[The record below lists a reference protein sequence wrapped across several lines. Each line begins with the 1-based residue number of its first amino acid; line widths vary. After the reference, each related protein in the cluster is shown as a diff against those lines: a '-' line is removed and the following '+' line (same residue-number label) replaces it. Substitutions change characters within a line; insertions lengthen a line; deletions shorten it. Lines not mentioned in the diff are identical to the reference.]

1 MRRSHKE
8 GPGRR
13 QGGCLATS
21 MGGCLETVTRRG
33 PCVEVTRRGPAEG
46 REDATNNNLGGS
58 HGKCKF
64 VSGNRKDEA
73 GECHT

>member
-1 MRRSHKE
+1 MRRSRKE

-13 QGGCLATS
+13 QGGCLLMNIS
-21 MGGCLETVTRRG
+21 I
-33 PCVEVTRRGPAEG
+33 PKSF
-46 REDATNNNLGGS
+46 NLGGS

-64 VSGNRKDEA
+64 ISGNRKDEI